1 MKILYL
7 ISGTNMGGATLSFLS
22 LLDSVIK
29 EGITPYV
36 VIPDDNKDFVALLE
50 ERKVKYFVVRL
61 PFFCYPTVKKWNVPL
76 FLGKML
82 GRIFLEWKA
91 EKCVD
96 KIVKEIK
103 PDIIH
108 TNVGPI
114 SVGHFVA
121 KKNKLPHVWHIRE
134 YGDLD
139 FNMHAFPSKKFFHKC
154 LREDAVIAVSKGL
167 LKYNEIENREL
178 SFVVPNGVCK
188 ATSER
193 NDVEKENIFL
203 CASRVSPEKNI
214 DEVIETFAKFCA
226 DRKDYQFLVLGSGEE
241 KYVKSL
247 QKLCAQL
254 NVEEQVRFLG
264 FSSKVLDFMKR
275 AKALIVAS
283 KAEGFGRMTAEA
295 GFAGCLVIGKNCGGT
310 KEILQ
315 NMGGFP
321 YESNS
326 ELLAAMRKV
335 ADMPDEEYRS
345 FAANCQDKANQ
356 SYSLEAYTN
365 RVISIY
371 KKVVAKK

>member
-1 MKILYL
+1 
-7 ISGTNMGGATLSFLS
+7 MGGATLSFLS
-22 LLDSVIK
+22 LLDSVIVK
-29 EGITPYV
+29 GITPYV
-36 VIPDDNKDFVALLE
+36 VIPDDNKDFVELLE
-50 ERKVKYFVVRL
+50 KRKVRYFVVRL
-61 PFFCYPTVKKWNVPL
+61 PFFCYPSVKKWNVPL
-76 FLGKML
+76 FLAKML
-82 GRIFLEWKA
+82 GRIYLEWKA

-121 KKNKLPHVWHIRE
+121 KKNKLPHIWHIRE

-139 FNMHAFPSKKFFHKC
+139 FNMLAFPSKRFFHKC
-154 LREDAVIAVSKGL
+154 LREDAVVAVSKDL
-167 LKYNEIENREL
+167 LEYDEIENGEW

-188 ATSER
+188 ANSER
-193 NDVEKENIFL
+193 NDVEKEKFFL

-214 DEVIETFAKFCA
+214 EEMIEAFAKFCA
-226 DRKDYQFLVLGSGEE
+226 DRKDYQFLILGRGEE

-254 NVEEQVRFLG
+254 NITEQVRFLG
-264 FSSKVLDFMKR
+264 FSSKVIDFMKR

-321 YESNS
+321 YETSS
-326 ELLAAMRKV
+326 ELLAAMHKV

-345 FAANCQDKANQ
+345 FAEKCQDKANQ
-356 SYSLEAYTN
+356 WYSLETYTE

-371 KKVVAKK
+371 KKVIAGN

>member
-1 MKILYL
+1 
-7 ISGTNMGGATLSFLS
+7 MGGATLSFLS

-36 VIPDDNKDFVALLE
+36 VIPDNNKDFVALLE

-61 PFFCYPTVKKWNVPL
+61 PFFCYPSVKKWNLPL

-91 EKCVD
+91 EKSVD

-121 KKNKLPHVWHIRE
+121 KKNNLPHVWHIRE

-139 FNMHAFPSKKFFHKC
+139 FNMHAFPSKKFFRKC

-188 ATSER
+188 SNSER
-193 NDVEKENIFL
+193 NDVEKENFFL

-226 DRKDYQFLVLGSGEE
+226 DRNDYQFLILGSGEE

-247 QKLCAQL
+247 QKLCEQL
-254 NVEEQVRFLG
+254 HVEKQVRFLG
-264 FSSKVLDFMKR
+264 FSSKVFDFMKR

-321 YESNS
+321 YETNS

-335 ADMPDEEYRS
+335 ADMPEEEYRS
-345 FAANCQDKANQ
+345 FAENCQDKANQ
-356 SYSLEAYTN
+356 CYSLEAYTD

-371 KKVVAKK
+371 KKVVAKN

>member
-50 ERKVKYFVVRL
+50 ERKVKCFVVRL

-188 ATSER
+188 ATNER
-193 NDVEKENIFL
+193 NDVEKENFFL

-226 DRKDYQFLVLGSGEE
+226 DRNDYQFLILGSGEE
-241 KYVKSL
+241 RYVKSL
-247 QKLCAQL
+247 QKLCVQL
-254 NVEEQVRFLG
+254 HVEDRVRFLG
-264 FSSKVLDFMKR
+264 FSSKVIEFMKR

-321 YESNS
+321 YETNS
-326 ELLAAMRKV
+326 ELLAAMHNV
-335 ADMPDEEYRS
+335 ANMPEEEYRS
-345 FAANCQDKANQ
+345 FSVNCQDKANRL
-356 SYSLEAYTN
+356 YSLDAYTN
-365 RVISIY
+365 SVFSIY
-371 KKVVAKK
+371 KKVIAKN

>member
-1 MKILYL
+1 
-7 ISGTNMGGATLSFLS
+7 MGGATLSFLS

-61 PFFCYPTVKKWNVPL
+61 PFFCYPSVKKWNVPL
-76 FLGKML
+76 FLAKML
-82 GRIFLEWKA
+82 GRLYLEWKA
-91 EKCVD
+91 EKRVD

-121 KKNKLPHVWHIRE
+121 KKNSLPHVWHIRE

-139 FNMHAFPSKKFFHKC
+139 FNMYAFPSKKFFHKC

-167 LKYNEIENREL
+167 LQYNEIENREW
-178 SFVVPNGVCK
+178 SFVVPNGVCSK
-188 ATSER
+188 NNLPAEIH
-193 NDVEKENIFL
+193 KENFFL
-203 CASRVSPEKNI
+203 CASRISPEKNI
-214 DEVIETFAKFCA
+214 DEVIEAFAKFCA
-226 DRKDYQFLVLGSGEE
+226 KRKDYQFLVLGSGEE

-247 QKLCAQL
+247 QKLCTQL
-254 NVEEQVRFLG
+254 HVEEQVRFLG
-264 FSSKVLDFMKR
+264 FSSEVIDFMKR

-310 KEILQ
+310 KEIMEE
-315 NMGGFP
+315 MGGCP
-321 YESNS
+321 YVS
-326 ELLAAMRKV
+326 EQDLLNCMQAVSAMPMDEYVEKV
-335 ADMPDEEYRS
+335 KA
-345 FAANCQDKANQ
+345 CQERAVQ
-356 SYSLEAYTN
+356 LYSIEAYAEN
-365 RVISIY
+365 VISVY
-371 KKVVAKK
+371 KRVACDNGLAGNKSV

>member
-50 ERKVKYFVVRL
+50 ERKVKYYVVRL
-61 PFFCYPTVKKWNVPL
+61 PFFCYPSVKKWNVPL

-91 EKCVD
+91 EKCVN
-96 KIVKEIK
+96 KIVKEIN

-154 LREDAVIAVSKGL
+154 LRDDSVIAVSKDL
-167 LKYNEIENREL
+167 LKYNEIENREW
-178 SFVVPNGVCK
+178 SFVVSNGVC
-188 ATSER
+188 SR
-193 NDVEKENIFL
+193 NNLPAKICKENFFL

-214 DEVIETFAKFCA
+214 DEAINAFAKFCA
-226 DRKDYQFLVLGSGEE
+226 NRKDYQFIILGSGEE
-241 KYVKSL
+241 KYVRSL

-254 NVEEQVRFLG
+254 HVEEQVRFLG
-264 FSSKVLDFMKR
+264 FSSEVFDFMKR

-310 KEILQ
+310 QEILQ
-315 NMGGFP
+315 TMGGFP
-321 YESNS
+321 YETNS
-326 ELLAAMRKV
+326 ELFAAMCKV

-345 FAANCQDKANQ
+345 FVTNCQDKAIQN
-356 SYSLEAYTN
+356 YSLETYTN

-371 KKVVAKK
+371 KKVVAKS

>member
-1 MKILYL
+1 
-7 ISGTNMGGATLSFLS
+7 MGGATLSFLS

-61 PFFCYPTVKKWNVPL
+61 PFFCYPSVKKWNVPL
-76 FLGKML
+76 FLAKML
-82 GRIFLEWKA
+82 GRLYLEWKA
-91 EKCVD
+91 EKRVD

-121 KKNKLPHVWHIRE
+121 KKNELPHVWHIRE

-167 LKYNEIENREL
+167 LQYNEIENREW
-178 SFVVPNGVCK
+178 SFVVPNGVCSK
-188 ATSER
+188 NNLPAEIH
-193 NDVEKENIFL
+193 KENFFL
-203 CASRVSPEKNI
+203 CASRISPEKGFA
-214 DEVIETFAKFCA
+214 EVIKVFSQFYKDNPDSKLLIAGEGDAEYVASLKKMCA
-226 DRKDYQFLVLGSGEE
+226 RLDCDKAV
-241 KYVKSL
+241 
-247 QKLCAQL
+247 A
-254 NVEEQVRFLG
+254 FLG
-264 FSSKVLDFMKR
+264 FKKNICDYMNK
-275 AKALIVAS
+275 AQALIVAS
-283 KAEGFGRMTAEA
+283 NAEGFGRMTAEA

-335 ADMPDEEYRS
+335 ADMPDDEYRS

-356 SYSLEAYTN
+356 SYSLEVYTN

-371 KKVVAKK
+371 KKVVAKN